1 MSVIFPMFY
10 KVRNSRKC
18 SFWVTKSSGVALTR
32 LCYFLFRVISS
43 ITDGLFPRKRLALA
57 DISFSISLVQMIVCV
72 FFESQPEYSFI
83 YNFPLFTVFL
93 SENIIY
99 DRQKKIMT
107 KQEIIKKEEQ
117 RTKGFEILAGG
128 H

>member
-1 MSVIFPMFY
+1 
-10 KVRNSRKC
+10 
-18 SFWVTKSSGVALTR
+18 
-32 LCYFLFRVISS
+32 
-43 ITDGLFPRKRLALA
+43 
-57 DISFSISLVQMIVCV
+57 MIVCV

-83 YNFPLFTVFL
+83 YNFLLFTVFL

-99 DRQKKIMT
+99 DRQKEIMT